1 MQHGRKEIGQLAPP
15 LGLANAFTNSATR
28 RSPLLLDSEFSEN
41 TVFHLHLPQGVTVA
55 ALPRDFAIHSEF
67 GDYAVNFSHAD
78 GQLNV
83 ARQFDIP
90 VQLIEAQSYPKF
102 RGFSE
107 EISEAEHQQI
117 ILDIRASSPVRETSP
132 AFR

>member
-1 MQHGRKEIGQLAPP
+1 M
-15 LGLANAFTNSATR
+15 
-28 RSPLLLDSEFSEN
+28 
-41 TVFHLHLPQGVTVA
+41 A

-67 GDYAVNFSHAD
+67 GDYAAKFSHAD

-90 VQLIEAQSYPKF
+90 VQLIEAQSYSKF

-117 ILDIRASSPVRETSP
+117 ILDIGSSSPLHEVSQH
-132 AFR
+132 ASGIH